1 MRHLKEHPVNY
12 PTPRSDGWFLRFIYF
27 LVGVDTE
34 ILARCPQRDR
44 GNILTIGYLLIG
56 VWFWQ
61 LIVVSVALHV
71 GLAQP
76 GEFRAE
82 FVGLAAL
89 VATLVLLFDSYLV
102 RASWE
107 TTGLEQLNRAGMRI
121 PMPWSAKLKNV
132 AFMGV
137 RAGVTVLLALLTGSL
152 MSLMLFSKDV
162 EKQLAAAATE
172 KNSPLVQAIGRR
184 FDTETRRLEAEREQQ
199 LAAIAKADADGSALR
214 QSVLNQIPVDP
225 EIGLVTDR
233 VRDILRRRE
242 AAERRLTQ
250 VSAVARDASGS
261 TRVAIARRN
270 LDALNRDVAAAQERL
285 SALQNRRDGAAQRL
299 TGTAD
304 GRLKDTKAV
313 RDAAELRVRTLDAA
327 IAKRTESREASIRD
341 ALVRDPGYASP
352 DDGLLS
358 RLKAL
363 KALTADPFIFWTV
376 LLLDAVFV
384 AIELAAVLSKVM
396 TFVPA
401 AYALKLA
408 VETVKLGHGA
418 REELAKLLGL
428 DLPPPPASPTGSPA
442 SGAAEEHGPSPDR
455 PVASDRDSESDGHD
469 KPDGRSDTNV
479 DDLDD
484 RLFAGARAAQA
495 RQNAMDKAK
504 AKAASGKGNTAVEAK
519 APGAPDQHSAPFRR
533 GPGRPPGSP
542 NKPKANGVAP
552 PETSEE

>member
-1 MRHLKEHPVNY
+1 M
-12 PTPRSDGWFLRFIYF
+12 DGWFLRFIYF

-44 GNILTIGYLLIG
+44 GNILTIGYMLIG

-76 GEFRAE
+76 GELRWE

-107 TTGLEQLNRAGMRI
+107 ATGQEQLSRAGMRL
-121 PMPWSAKLKNV
+121 PVPWSSKLKNA
-132 AFMGV
+132 AFMAV

-162 EKQLAAAATE
+162 GGQLVAAATE
-172 KNSPLVQAIGRR
+172 KNSALVQTIGTR

-214 QSVLNQIPVDP
+214 QSVLSQVPVDP

-233 VRDILRRRE
+233 IRDLTRRRE

-250 VSAVARDASGS
+250 VSAFARDAGGA
-261 TRVAIARRN
+261 TRVAVTRRN
-270 LDALNRDVAAAQERL
+270 LEVLIRDLAAAQERL
-285 SALQNRRDGAAQRL
+285 SALQTRREGAAQRL
-299 TGTAD
+299 TGTVD
-304 GRLKDTKAV
+304 GRLKDTVAA
-313 RDAAELRVRTLDAA
+313 RDAAELRVRQLDTA

-341 ALVRDPGYASP
+341 TLVRDPGYAPP
-352 DDGLLS
+352 DDGLLG

-363 KALTADPFIFWTV
+363 KGLTADPFIFWTV

-384 AIELAAVLSKVM
+384 AIELATVLSKVM

-408 VETVKLGHGA
+408 VETVKLGHVA

-428 DLPPPPASPTGSPA
+428 DTPPPPASPTGSSTSA
-442 SGAAEEHGPSPDR
+442 GAGEHGPAPDR
-455 PVASDRDSESDGHD
+455 PAASDRDNQSNDRDRPHD
-469 KPDGRSDTNV
+469 HGDISV
-479 DDLDD
+479 EDLDD
-484 RLFAGARAAQA
+484 RLFAGARAARA
-495 RQNAMDKAK
+495 RQEALDKAK
-504 AKAASGKGNTAVEAK
+504 AKAFSRTGDPATGAQQPA
-519 APGAPDQHSAPFRR
+519 APDQQSVPFRP
-533 GPGRPPGSP
+533 GPGRPPGST
-542 NKPKANGVAP
+542 NKPKPNGTASL
-552 PETSEE
+552 ETSEE